1 MMMIRTWRYLRLIA
15 AVMIAGLLTVD
26 RNEAN
31 AFSVCSPNVFPWEQ
45 LHGQNAV
52 AASTPVFLVG
62 PVSPRHELHIL
73 AKELNSK
80 DIVHMGSL
88 LGGNWRAKH
97 IRKALETVPPSTVIL
112 VTADELSQPG
122 VKQLLSSQ
130 PLAIHIAVDPS
141 LLKGEDHLR
150 SECRSCTRYTVIAGL
165 DLKSSALQ
173 LKTIVRFAKRPHP
186 TKDEVMLAMGR
197 NSFFLCL
204 TLPDMKKHVSQI
216 PKLVKGSD
224 AVELRVDLLKDRSDP
239 YKVLE
244 QLQVLRSAIN
254 GLPIVF
260 TVRSEG
266 QCGQWPDSDVDGLFQ
281 LSEWGLR
288 GGVEYLDMESN
299 WAIGHRRRL
308 IKLAQH
314 RYPAALLIGSF
325 HAVGVKSSRQ
335 MVAKLFRQCLH
346 NGSVD
351 AVKVVTT
358 AYSKQDNW
366 LVHDVP
372 STLNMKVPY
381 VGLSL
386 GEEGQLSRVLN
397 ERFTPVTHM
406 DLPSAAAPGQL
417 TSDEIM
423 SLKKSL
429 GLLPHRKFYL
439 FGYPISHSPS
449 PDMHNSGFQAIG
461 LPYEYG
467 IAESL
472 SEELMASI
480 LEREDFGGASVTVP
494 HKQNV
499 LKFLDVIEPAAK
511 AIGAVNTIVVDKDP
525 ENGSRVLRGENTDWL
540 GIARPIYCKFGEHGR
555 SVEKGMVALVIGGG
569 GAARA
574 AVYAMKMLGLTV
586 VVYNR
591 TFSKAKALAES
602 LNVRATGSLE
612 KSAMELVGIPERPDV
627 IVSTIPATAEFT
639 LPEYMVSKTDALL
652 QPVVFDAAYKPVET
666 ALLKQARNARCP
678 FVQGAEMLIEQGVE
692 QFQLWTGHVA
702 PRAKMTSTVYDKVEK
717 LAPFSE

>member
-1 MMMIRTWRYLRLIA
+1 MM
-15 AVMIAGLLTVD
+15 D
-26 RNEAN
+26 RNDAN
-31 AFSVCSPNVFPWEQ
+31 AFSVPSPNVFPWRQ
-45 LHGQNAV
+45 LHGENA
-52 AASTPVFLVG
+52 AAESKPVFLVG
-62 PVSPRHELHIL
+62 PVSPRDELRVL
-73 AKELNSK
+73 ATELNSK
-80 DIVHMGSL
+80 DILYMGSL
-88 LGGNWRAKH
+88 VGENWSAKH
-97 IRKALETVPPSTVIL
+97 VHKVLETVSESTVIL
-112 VTADELSQPG
+112 VTADELIQPG
-122 VKQLLSSQ
+122 VKQLLASQ
-130 PLAIHIAVDPS
+130 PLTVHVAVDPT
-141 LLKGEDHLR
+141 LLKGDDHLR
-150 SECRSCTRYTVIAGL
+150 KDCKSCTRYTVIAGQ

-173 LKTIVRFAKRPHP
+173 LKTIVQFARRPHP
-186 TKDEVMLAMGR
+186 TKDEIMLAMGQ

-204 TLPDMKKHVSQI
+204 TFPDMKKHTSHI
-216 PKLVKGSD
+216 SKLVKGLD
-224 AVELRVDLLKDRSDP
+224 AVELRVDLLEDRLDP

-244 QLQVLRSAIN
+244 QVQVLRSAID

-260 TVRSEG
+260 TIRSEG
-266 QCGQWPDSDVDGLFQ
+266 QCGQWPDGDMDGLFE

-288 GGVEYLDMESN
+288 GGVEYLDLESN
-299 WAIGHRRRL
+299 WPIGYRRSL
-308 IKLAQH
+308 IKLA
-314 RYPAALLIGSF
+314 RCKYPAALLIGSY
-325 HAVGVKSSRQ
+325 HAVGVKTSRQ
-335 MVAKLFRQCLH
+335 KVVRLFRQCLH

-358 AYSKQDNW
+358 AYNKQDNW
-366 LVHDVP
+366 LVHDVA

-381 VGLSL
+381 IGLSL
-386 GEEGQLSRVLN
+386 GREGQLSRVLN
-397 ERFTPVTHM
+397 ERFTPVTHT

-423 SLKKSL
+423 SLRKRL
-429 GLLPHRKFYL
+429 GLLPPRKFYL
-439 FGYPISHSPS
+439 FGFPISHSPS

-461 LPYEYG
+461 LPYDYG
-467 IAESL
+467 IAESS
-472 SEELMASI
+472 SEELMAST
-480 LEREDFGGASVTVP
+480 LAREDFGGASVTVP

-499 LKFLDVIEPAAK
+499 LKLLDVIEPAAK

-540 GIARPIYCKFGEHGR
+540 GIARPILRKLAEHSR
-555 SVEKGMVALVIGGG
+555 SGEKGMVALVIGGG

-602 LNVRATGSLE
+602 FGVRATDSLE
-612 KSAMELVGIPERPDV
+612 KDAMELVGVLDRPDIV
-627 IVSTIPATAEFT
+627 VSTIPATAEFT
-639 LPEYMVSKTDALL
+639 LPDYMVFKTDALL

-666 ALLKQARNARCP
+666 ALLKQARNTRCP

-702 PRAKMTSTVYDKVEK
+702 PRAKMTSTVYDKVDK